1 MVSLA
6 AAVRVA
12 ARWLHIDP
20 DDARLSVEM
29 LAELDAV
36 CVTATDGRAALIGAD
51 LRPLIGEPGV
61 GLRTLVADFAAG
73 WRTDFAGR
81 AA

>member
-1 MVSLA
+1 MVSLV

-12 ARWLHIDP
+12 CRWLQIDP
-20 DDARLSVEM
+20 DDARVRAEM
-29 LAELDAV
+29 LPELDAV
-36 CVTATDGRAALIGAD
+36 CITADSGRAALIGAD

-61 GLRTLVADFAAG
+61 GLRSLAADFAEG